1 MLNYYNIDGSICCTP
16 ADLPFEQASPA
27 DWKDGSLVY
36 LVNNPGLDANRAA
49 WKVTDLRT
57 LTAHEDVSW
66 LNGNALHAV
75 ERGVLDDVTAEASE
89 AGKLRAVNM
98 AHPAWRTLLQGGFG
112 GKKPEKKLRVHLLA
126 LGDVGST
133 LLLGL
138 RLLGAD
144 VIESIG
150 ICDISE
156 KAAAR
161 WEFEINQI
169 AYPWDYDALPQVDVV
184 AAEDLMNCDAF
195 IFVAS
200 KGIPPVGSGV
210 KDVRMAQYENNKA
223 IVSHYARQARAAGFK
238 GLFCVVS
245 DPVDAL
251 ARAAWLASNKDDE
264 GNFDGQGLLPEQ
276 VQGFGL
282 GVMNARAAYYAKRD
296 KERFGDFL
304 TEGRAY
310 GPHGQDLVIANSIA
324 KYDDERSR
332 ALTKLAVTAN
342 MEMRAL
348 GYKPYVAP
356 ALSSGAISILLTLRG
371 EWHYGAVYFG
381 GIYMGCRTRYTPAG
395 LETETVDMPEAL
407 FDRIRA
413 AEAGLAALK

>member
-1 MLNYYNIDGSICCTP
+1 MN
-16 ADLPFEQASPA
+16 
-27 DWKDGSLVY
+27 
-36 LVNNPGLDANRAA
+36 
-49 WKVTDLRT
+49 DLRT
-57 LTAHEDVSW
+57 LAAPEDVAW
-66 LNGNALHAV
+66 LNGKAMPAL
-75 ERGVLDDVTAEASE
+75 ERGLADGTVADAAEQ
-89 AGKLRAVNM
+89 GRLRAVNL
-98 AHPAWRTLLQGGFG
+98 AHPAWESLLAPAAP
-112 GKKPEKKLRVHLLA
+112 KKKQRLHLLA

-138 RLLGAD
+138 RLMGAD
-144 VIESIG
+144 VLDSIG
-150 ICDISE
+150 ICDVNE

-169 AYPWDYDALPQVDVV
+169 AFPWNYDALPPVDVV
-184 AAEDLMNCDAF
+184 PMDKLMDCDVF
-195 IFVAS
+195 VFVAS

-223 IVSHYARQARAAGFK
+223 IVSQYAKQAREAGFK

-251 ARAAWLASNKDDE
+251 ARAAWQASNTDE
-264 GNFDGQGLLPEQ
+264 NGNFDGKGLRPEQ
-276 VQGFGL
+276 VQGYGL
-282 GVMNARAAYYAKRD
+282 GVMNARAAYYAKRQP
-296 KERFGDFL
+296 ELFGDFL
-304 TEGRAY
+304 TEGRAF

-324 KYDDERSR
+324 NYDDERSR

-381 GIYMGCRTRYTPAG
+381 GIYMGCRTRYTAVG
-395 LETETVDMPEAL
+395 LETEVLDMPAAL
-407 FDRIRA
+407 FERIRQ

>member
-1 MLNYYNIDGSICCTP
+1 MELFN
-16 ADLPFEQASPA
+16 
-27 DWKDGSLVY
+27 
-36 LVNNPGLDANRAA
+36 
-49 WKVTDLRT
+49 KVTAGRL
-57 LTAHEDVSW
+57 
-66 LNGNALHAV
+66 AL
-75 ERGVLDDVTAEASE
+75 
-89 AGKLRAVNM
+89 
-98 AHPAWRTLLQGGFG
+98 
-112 GKKPEKKLRVHLLA
+112 PEKVRVNLLA

-138 RLLGAD
+138 RLMGAD
-144 VIESIG
+144 VLDSIG
-150 ICDISE
+150 ICDVNE

-169 AYPWDYDALPQVDVV
+169 AFPWNYDALPPVDVV
-184 AAEDLMNCDAF
+184 PMDKLMDCDVF
-195 IFVAS
+195 VFVAS

-223 IVSHYARQARAAGFK
+223 IVSQYAKQAREAGFK

-251 ARAAWLASNKDDE
+251 ARAAWQASNTDE
-264 GNFDGQGLLPEQ
+264 NGNFDGKGLRPEQ
-276 VQGFGL
+276 VQGYGL
-282 GVMNARAAYYAKRD
+282 GVMNARAAYYAKRQP
-296 KERFGDFL
+296 ELFGDFL
-304 TEGRAY
+304 TEGRAF

-324 KYDDERSR
+324 NYDDERSR

-381 GIYMGCRTRYTPAG
+381 GIYMGCRTRYTAVG
-395 LETETVDMPEAL
+395 LETEVLDMPAAL
-407 FDRIRA
+407 FERIRQ

>member
-1 MLNYYNIDGSICCTP
+1 M
-16 ADLPFEQASPA
+16 
-27 DWKDGSLVY
+27 
-36 LVNNPGLDANRAA
+36 
-49 WKVTDLRT
+49 
-57 LTAHEDVSW
+57 
-66 LNGNALHAV
+66 
-75 ERGVLDDVTAEASE
+75 
-89 AGKLRAVNM
+89 
-98 AHPAWRTLLQGGFG
+98 
-112 GKKPEKKLRVHLLA
+112 
-126 LGDVGST
+126 
-133 LLLGL
+133 
-138 RLLGAD
+138 GAD
-144 VIESIG
+144 VLDSIG
-150 ICDISE
+150 ICDVNE

-169 AYPWDYDALPQVDVV
+169 AFPWNYDALPPVDVV
-184 AAEDLMNCDAF
+184 PMDKLMDCDVF
-195 IFVAS
+195 VFVAS

-223 IVSHYARQARAAGFK
+223 IVSQYAKQAREAGFK

-251 ARAAWLASNKDDE
+251 ARAAWQASNTDE
-264 GNFDGQGLLPEQ
+264 NGSFDGKGLRPEQ
-276 VQGFGL
+276 VQGYGL
-282 GVMNARAAYYAKRD
+282 GVMNARAAYYAKRQP
-296 KERFGDFL
+296 ELFGDFL
-304 TEGRAY
+304 TEGRAF

-324 KYDDERSR
+324 NYDDERSR

-381 GIYMGCRTRYTPAG
+381 GIYMGCRTRYTAVG
-395 LETETVDMPEAL
+395 LETEVLDMPAAL
-407 FDRIRA
+407 FERIRQ

>member
-1 MLNYYNIDGSICCTP
+1 M
-16 ADLPFEQASPA
+16 
-27 DWKDGSLVY
+27 
-36 LVNNPGLDANRAA
+36 
-49 WKVTDLRT
+49 
-57 LTAHEDVSW
+57 
-66 LNGNALHAV
+66 
-75 ERGVLDDVTAEASE
+75 
-89 AGKLRAVNM
+89 
-98 AHPAWRTLLQGGFG
+98 
-112 GKKPEKKLRVHLLA
+112 
-126 LGDVGST
+126 GST

-138 RLLGAD
+138 RLMGAD
-144 VIESIG
+144 VLDSIG
-150 ICDISE
+150 ICDVNE

-169 AYPWDYDALPQVDVV
+169 AFPWNYDALPPVDVV
-184 AAEDLMNCDAF
+184 PMDKLMDCDVF
-195 IFVAS
+195 VFVAS

-223 IVSHYARQARAAGFK
+223 IVSQYAKQAREAGFK

-251 ARAAWLASNKDDE
+251 ARAAWQASNTDE
-264 GNFDGQGLLPEQ
+264 NGNFDGKGLRPEQ
-276 VQGFGL
+276 VQGYGL
-282 GVMNARAAYYAKRD
+282 GVMNARAAYYAKRQP
-296 KERFGDFL
+296 ELFGDFL
-304 TEGRAY
+304 TEGRAF

-324 KYDDERSR
+324 NYDDERSR

-381 GIYMGCRTRYTPAG
+381 GIYMGCRTRYTAVG
-395 LETETVDMPEAL
+395 LETEVLDMPAAL
-407 FDRIRA
+407 FERIRQ

>member
-1 MLNYYNIDGSICCTP
+1 M
-16 ADLPFEQASPA
+16 
-27 DWKDGSLVY
+27 
-36 LVNNPGLDANRAA
+36 
-49 WKVTDLRT
+49 
-57 LTAHEDVSW
+57 
-66 LNGNALHAV
+66 
-75 ERGVLDDVTAEASE
+75 
-89 AGKLRAVNM
+89 
-98 AHPAWRTLLQGGFG
+98 
-112 GKKPEKKLRVHLLA
+112 
-126 LGDVGST
+126 
-133 LLLGL
+133 LGL
-138 RLLGAD
+138 RLMGAD
-144 VIESIG
+144 VLDSIG
-150 ICDISE
+150 ICDVNE

-169 AYPWDYDALPQVDVV
+169 AFPWNYDALPPVDVV
-184 AAEDLMNCDAF
+184 PMDKLMDCDVF
-195 IFVAS
+195 VFVAS

-223 IVSHYARQARAAGFK
+223 IVSQYAKQAREAGFK

-251 ARAAWLASNKDDE
+251 ARAAWQASNTDE
-264 GNFDGQGLLPEQ
+264 NGNFDGKGLRPEQ
-276 VQGFGL
+276 VQGYGL
-282 GVMNARAAYYAKRD
+282 GVMNARAAYYAKRQP
-296 KERFGDFL
+296 ELFGDFL
-304 TEGRAY
+304 TEGRAF

-324 KYDDERSR
+324 NYDDERSR

-381 GIYMGCRTRYTPAG
+381 GIYMGCRTRYTAVG
-395 LETETVDMPEAL
+395 LETEVLDMPAAL
-407 FDRIRA
+407 FERIRQ

>member
-1 MLNYYNIDGSICCTP
+1 M
-16 ADLPFEQASPA
+16 
-27 DWKDGSLVY
+27 
-36 LVNNPGLDANRAA
+36 
-49 WKVTDLRT
+49 
-57 LTAHEDVSW
+57 
-66 LNGNALHAV
+66 
-75 ERGVLDDVTAEASE
+75 
-89 AGKLRAVNM
+89 
-98 AHPAWRTLLQGGFG
+98 
-112 GKKPEKKLRVHLLA
+112 
-126 LGDVGST
+126 
-133 LLLGL
+133 
-138 RLLGAD
+138 GAD
-144 VIESIG
+144 VLDSIG
-150 ICDISE
+150 ICDVNE

-169 AYPWDYDALPQVDVV
+169 AFPWNYDALPPVDVV
-184 AAEDLMNCDAF
+184 PMDKLMDCDVF
-195 IFVAS
+195 VFVAS

-223 IVSHYARQARAAGFK
+223 IVSQYAKQAREAGFK

-251 ARAAWLASNKDDE
+251 ARAAWQASNTDE
-264 GNFDGQGLLPEQ
+264 NGNFDGKGLRPEQ
-276 VQGFGL
+276 VQGYGR
-282 GVMNARAAYYAKRD
+282 GVMNARAAYYAKRQP
-296 KERFGDFL
+296 ELFGDFL
-304 TEGRAY
+304 TEGRAF

-324 KYDDERSR
+324 NYDDERSR

-381 GIYMGCRTRYTPAG
+381 GIYMGCRTRYTAVG
-395 LETETVDMPEAL
+395 LETEVLDMPAAL
-407 FDRIRA
+407 FERIRQ